1 MVKSCR
7 ALIVLSTG
15 TALRVPISSSSSGV
29 TEGCSRGALRP
40 YQAQIEIK
48 ATAGRLAHSNARC
61 HPITDIRFAMS
72 GGVSAAPRLNPI
84 VCKPC
89 TVVQWRGRK
98 QNPNKPAETQEKHG
112 LGTYTHTRR

>member
-1 MVKSCR
+1 
-7 ALIVLSTG
+7 VLSTG

-89 TVVQWRGRK
+89 TVVQWRGGN
-98 QNPNKPAETQEKHG
+98 QTSNTPADTGKIAA
-112 LGTYTHTRR
+112 

>member
-15 TALRVPISSSSSGV
+15 TALRVPISSSSLGV

-61 HPITDIRFAMS
+61 HPITDIRVAMS
-72 GGVSAAPRLNPI
+72 GGVTATPRLNPL
-84 VCKPC
+84 VCQPC
-89 TVVQWRGRK
+89 TVVQWREG
-98 QNPNKPAETQEKHG
+98 TQEPQHAAGARKN
-112 LGTYTHTRR
+112 RRR